1 MSPAKHRFGR
11 MFLSGI
17 EGEAQPHNGKKTV
30 DDFKSGA
37 FTPILIAGICNPFG
51 PTLTIFSIQRP
62 DETGTAWLCEHMLNP
77 FQTSFHR
84 MLRLDGEHVRFTP
97 EGRPC
102 AGVDEALGDFAKVH
116 LAEGQAFTPGTYHTY
131 CEAVSPMAT
140 RDTLRAWMSRAE
152 TTPEDLKDLTDDMLS
167 QQYALRCTP
176 SRLHERRLNKR
187 KPTMEDAIN
196 LAGAAL
202 SSRQQAVERE
212 AIISGWDFAQQNAP
226 SLKVATRTEE
236 IKKVFALVAPT
247 KADTD
252 LSKARPGS
260 AAGNWAAHW
269 AALSRN
275 IGKKGKCPREK
286 DSLEAWGMFTD
297 GSSIQKGARL
307 AAWPEIVGLMKGK
320 KFSMGQLA
328 VRQPSIRAEGRPGV
342 TFIFSS
348 PAGGSPIARSAMAIF
363 SSHNLGGALADSI
376 ESGRW
381 ASLTYIYSPHWY
393 ASAGDRSFGVEW
405 ANRETSDAAD
415 LEARRLWCVGI
426 EGAIRQVMAEIP
438 AAHIDSLFFDS
449 YAANDRLELL
459 TERQFESLTR
469 TKAEDLEKVL
479 ALPHPPE
486 PGFWASLF
494 G

>member
-1 MSPAKHRFGR
+1 
-11 MFLSGI
+11 
-17 EGEAQPHNGKKTV
+17 
-30 DDFKSGA
+30 
-37 FTPILIAGICNPFG
+37 
-51 PTLTIFSIQRP
+51 
-62 DETGTAWLCEHMLNP
+62 
-77 FQTSFHR
+77 
-84 MLRLDGEHVRFTP
+84 
-97 EGRPC
+97 
-102 AGVDEALGDFAKVH
+102 
-116 LAEGQAFTPGTYHTY
+116 
-131 CEAVSPMAT
+131 
-140 RDTLRAWMSRAE
+140 
-152 TTPEDLKDLTDDMLS
+152 
-167 QQYALRCTP
+167 
-176 SRLHERRLNKR
+176 
-187 KPTMEDAIN
+187 MEDAIN

-212 AIISGWDFAQQNAP
+212 AIISGWDFAQQNSP
-226 SLKVATRTEE
+226 SLKVVTRTEE

-269 AALSRN
+269 ATLSRN

-297 GSSIQKGARL
+297 GSSIQKSARL

-381 ASLTYIYSPHWY
+381 ASLTYI
-393 ASAGDRSFGVEW
+393 
-405 ANRETSDAAD
+405 
-415 LEARRLWCVGI
+415 
-426 EGAIRQVMAEIP
+426 
-438 AAHIDSLFFDS
+438 
-449 YAANDRLELL
+449 
-459 TERQFESLTR
+459 
-469 TKAEDLEKVL
+469 
-479 ALPHPPE
+479 
-486 PGFWASLF
+486 
-494 G
+494 